1 MNEKEL
7 AQIIAELKTTNEQ
20 ALALALTALSKQLD
34 AARLK
39 VDLEEAIKAAKVQGF
54 SPMAL
59 VAASRALPAIHVE
72 ALRQAKP

>member
-7 AQIIAELKTTNEQ
+7 AQIIAELKTANEQ
-20 ALALALTALSKQLD
+20 ALSLALTALCKQLD

-39 VDLEEAIKAAKVQGF
+39 IDLEAAINAAKVQGF
-54 SPMAL
+54 SPTAL

-72 ALRQAKP
+72 ALRQAKS